1 MRLLLIF
8 STLAVTVY
16 GWGSSGSYLNDK
28 CHSYSGLS
36 HFDTKTGTCYILD
49 INEKHS
55 KDSVNDKTCKHLQG
69 YDGKLASKD
78 AAQLLKD
85 EGIINDKRQSF
96 FKNGVVNSANSDG
109 GAAVCQYIS
118 DHFYCPSGYTLHGL
132 YCQKFHSSSSTY
144 SQAESTCKSEKGT
157 LAVPHDDSHAQKLAN
172 LAQSEGADD
181 FFYIGIRSLQGSS
194 KFENADNTPSD
205 YFRFLPRQGGFLDDV
220 GSRVKNLAVAALA
233 LSSKSTNP
241 EGLGTFG
248 YMEAFDGNNVKLP
261 FICQIPAQH
270 RYGSVVVPYSTLS
283 P

>member
-55 KDSVNDKTCKHLQG
+55 KDSVSDKTCKHLQG
-69 YDGKLASKD
+69 YDGKLANKD
-78 AAQLLKD
+78 AAELLKD

-109 GAAVCQYIS
+109 GAAVCQYNKKRNLIYS
-118 DHFYCPSGYTLHGL
+118 FSL
-132 YCQKFHSSSSTY
+132 KKHSSFR
-144 SQAESTCKSEKGT
+144 KRRT
-157 LAVPHDDSHAQKLAN
+157 LAVPHDDSHAQKLAA

-194 KFENADNTPSD
+194 KFESADNTPSD

-220 GSRVKNLAVAALA
+220 GSRVKSLAVAALA

-261 FICQIPAQH
+261 FICQTSAQH

-283 P
+283 S